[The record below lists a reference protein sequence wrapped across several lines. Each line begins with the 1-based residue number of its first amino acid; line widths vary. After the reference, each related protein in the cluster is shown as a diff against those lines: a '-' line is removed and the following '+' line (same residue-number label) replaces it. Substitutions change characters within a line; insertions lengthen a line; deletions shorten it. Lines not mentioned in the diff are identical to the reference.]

1 MTSPKQIDDQLLFDL
16 LEGNLSES
24 QEMEL
29 EQRIATDPVIRK
41 RWEEI
46 SGSSFWPIGNL
57 PPPEPVRSAA
67 LLDRMERLHGSQG
80 HFDYFPIDSSEAT
93 LSEEQRLT
101 KLNLALSGY
110 HAIRE
115 VGRGGMGIVYEGI
128 DETLQRPVAIKVLKR
143 DSMDDK
149 TPSEVQLAKERLI
162 AEAQAIAALQHPN
175 ILSIYSVL
183 FVSGNPVLIEEYV
196 DGQTLRQLLKS
207 RGKLS
212 FDETIIIGSQIAQ
225 GLHVAHKAKIIH
237 RDLKPDNILLASDS
251 LTIRIADFGLAKRED
266 SSSLTASHLLFGTP
280 SYMSPEQTLKL
291 SIDHRSDLFSLGVL
305 LYVML
310 TGVSPFD
317 HGDVFV
323 VLDKIR
329 HHQVPSV
336 KTVRPDTPT
345 WLSALVDSLLEKHPD
360 HRIQSADAVAR
371 SLLSRK
377 FPSLDSSP
385 LSNFFLWKWATAAF
399 IVVLGLSL
407 VALQYSYRVPA
418 SPYPKPPSSTYVVS
432 IVGINTKYAT
442 ISEAIEAANDGDT
455 IWVASDIAECGI
467 QVRDKQITI
476 EAKPGTKPT
485 IRFKDP
491 LARNVSYFLRTNKD
505 LTLRGLKFDW
515 HPPTIDVKYE
525 EGQFLNMISTDYDTD
540 LFVENCEF
548 SSSIQGTVL
557 GIGGDATILQT
568 TFLAD
573 SFAICSLIRGNK
585 IRIFNSLINSKNSI
599 AMTHHSSS
607 KNSDGV
613 TSFNFERTR
622 FLGESALCFYWNRA
636 FSDGIEV
643 VCQDS
648 EFQTDVVLTV
658 QRVGFRV
665 PAWDSPNDL
674 SRFVYRTFDWKETKC
689 IHRDF
694 QQYVAGKLSL
704 NASSEFLPITTFDQW
719 RSFWNGDPSGVSL
732 VQATSLE

>member
-1 MTSPKQIDDQLLFDL
+1 MTSPKRVDDQMLFDL
-16 LEGNLSES
+16 LEGKLSDS
-24 QEMEL
+24 QEIEL
-29 EQRIATDPVIRK
+29 EQCIATDPVIRK

-57 PPPEPVRSAA
+57 PPPEPVRSSA

-80 HFDYFPIDSSEAT
+80 DFDYFPIDSSEET

-110 HAIRE
+110 RAIRE

-237 RDLKPDNILLASDS
+237 RDLKPDNILLARDS

-266 SSSLTASHLLFGTP
+266 SSSLTAGHLLFGTP

-329 HHQVPSV
+329 NHQVPSV
-336 KTVRPDTPT
+336 RSLRPDTPA
-345 WLSALVDSLLEKHPD
+345 WLSALVDSLLEKLPD
-360 HRIQSADAVAR
+360 HRVQSADTVAR

-377 FPSLDSSP
+377 FPNLVSSP
-385 LSNFFLWKWATAAF
+385 RSNFFSWKWAFAAF
-399 IVVLGLSL
+399 LVVLGLSI
-407 VALQYSYRVPA
+407 VAFQYSYRVPS
-418 SPYPKPPSSTYVVS
+418 SPNPNAPSNAYLVS
-432 IVGINTKYAT
+432 IAGINTQYAT
-442 ISEAIEAANDGDT
+442 ITEAVEAANDGDT

-467 QVRDKQITI
+467 LVRNKKITL

-491 LARNVSYFLRTNKD
+491 LARNVSYFLRTNQD
-505 LTLRGLKFDW
+505 LTLRGLKFVWD
-515 HPPTIDVKYE
+515 PPAIDVKYE
-525 EGQFLNMISTDYDTD
+525 DGQFLNMISTDYDTD
-540 LFVENCEF
+540 LLVENCEF
-548 SSSIQGTVL
+548 SSNTQGTVL
-557 GIGGDATILQT
+557 GIGGNASILQS
-568 TFLAD
+568 TFSSD

-585 IRIFNSLINSKNSI
+585 VRVVDSLIDSKKGI
-599 AMTHHSSS
+599 AMTHYSSA
-607 KNSDGV
+607 KNSVGD
-613 TSFNFERTR
+613 SFFRFERTR
-622 FLGESALCFYWNRA
+622 FLGGSALCFYWNRP

-643 VCQDS
+643 ISQDS

-665 PAWDSPNDL
+665 PAWDSPDDL
-674 SRFVYRTFDWKETKC
+674 SRFVYRTFDWKETQC
-689 IHRDF
+689 LHRNS
-694 QQYVAGKLSL
+694 QQYVAWKLSL
-704 NASSEFLPITTFDQW
+704 NGSSEYLPIITLDQW
-719 RSFWNGDPSGVSL
+719 QEFWEDDPSDVSF
-732 VQATSLE
+732 VQGSSME